1 MLRICIVRMLLYRCM
16 VIMIPNAC
24 LALSIPDLAIA
35 SRDLPSIGSL
45 DYRCTETLLSMG
57 IVPSAVID
65 PDTPYSTLEGAVQAI
80 NLGTVIQPN
89 LELLDQVSPELV
101 MISPEFTHMAPR
113 LSGIAKVKSLA
124 PYSSESE
131 ANSWQRMIT
140 FTRGV
145 GEAIGSR
152 DLAEEMIKETESH
165 FQLLRSRI
173 AGDQLPPLLI
183 VRLMDHKHAR
193 VFGNNSLFQVSLD
206 QLGLSNA
213 WQGPE
218 NHFGI
223 TMVSIDSLVDID
235 ARLVILESPYSSNPS
250 REQFAISGMW
260 QHLPIIKRGDVIFL
274 PATFNHFGALPS
286 ALGFAESLVN
296 ALAADEVGKQIS
308 SPCVANVSLASQQE
322 CR

>member
-1 MLRICIVRMLLYRCM
+1 MPRICIVRMLLFRCM
-16 VIMIPNAC
+16 VTMTLTAC
-24 LALSIPDLAIA
+24 LAFPTPSLAIIT
-35 SRDLPSIGSL
+35 RDFISIASL

-57 IVPSAVID
+57 IVPNAVID
-65 PDTPYSTLEGAVQAI
+65 PDTPYSTLEGATQGI
-80 NLGTVIQPN
+80 NLGAIIQPN
-89 LELLDQVSPELV
+89 LELLDQISPELV
-101 MISPEFTHMAPR
+101 LTSPEFTHMAPR

-131 ANSWQRMIT
+131 ANSWQQIIS

-145 GEAIGSR
+145 GEAIGSK
-152 DLAEEMIKETESH
+152 DLAEDMIKEAESH
-165 FQLLRSRI
+165 FQSLRSRI
-173 AGDQLPPLLI
+173 AADQIPPLLV

-193 VFGNNSLFQVSLD
+193 VFGNNSLFQGSLD

-223 TMVSIDSLVDID
+223 TMVSIDSLVDIN
-235 ARLVILESPYSSNPS
+235 ARLVILESPYASNPS
-250 REQFAISGMW
+250 REQFAVSGMW

-286 ALGFAESLVN
+286 ALGFADALVE
-296 ALAADEVGKQIS
+296 ALKAPAG
-308 SPCVANVSLASQQE
+308 
-322 CR
+322 

>member
-16 VIMIPNAC
+16 VIIIPTAC

-35 SRDLPSIGSL
+35 SRDIPSIGSL

-65 PDTPYSTLEGAVQAI
+65 PDTPYSTLEGAAQAI
-80 NLGTVIQPN
+80 NLGTIIQPN

-101 MISPEFTHMAPR
+101 LTSPEFMHMVPR

-124 PYSSESE
+124 PYSSESG
-131 ANSWQRMIT
+131 ASSWQRMIS
-140 FTRGV
+140 FTRRV
-145 GEAIGSR
+145 GEAIGST
-152 DLAEEMIKETESH
+152 DLAEDMIKETESH
-165 FQLLRSRI
+165 FQSLRSRI
-173 AGDQLPPLLI
+173 AGDQMPPLLI

-193 VFGNNSLFQVSLD
+193 VFGSNSLFQGSLD

-218 NHFGI
+218 SHFGI
-223 TMVSIDSLVDID
+223 TMVSIDSLVDINS
-235 ARLVILESPYSSNPS
+235 RLVILESPYATSSS
-250 REQFAISGMW
+250 REQFTVSGMW
-260 QHLPIIKRGDVIFL
+260 QHLPIIKRGDAIFL

-296 ALAADEVGKQIS
+296 ALAADEVGEQVIN
-308 SPCVANVSLASQQE
+308 PCMDNDSLAKQQE